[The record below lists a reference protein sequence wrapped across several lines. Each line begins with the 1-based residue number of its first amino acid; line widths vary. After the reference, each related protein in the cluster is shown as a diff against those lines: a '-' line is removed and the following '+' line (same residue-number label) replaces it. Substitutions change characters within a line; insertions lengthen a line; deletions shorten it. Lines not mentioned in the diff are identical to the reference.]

1 MRLYLEHELLQAGSA
16 VGVVAGENLQKNN
29 ILALSKLADNE
40 MSKSSGFY
48 QGEPDMKIVKEGDSD
63 GDVYLGHP
71 VLAVVVV

>member
-1 MRLYLEHELLQAGSA
+1 
-16 VGVVAGENLQKNN
+16 
-29 ILALSKLADNE
+29 

>member
-40 MSKSSGFY
+40 MSKSSRFY

>member
-1 MRLYLEHELLQAGSA
+1 MRLHLEHILLQAGSA
-16 VGVVAGENLQKNN
+16 VGVVAGEDLEENN
-29 ILALSKLADNE
+29 IFSLSQLADAE

>member
-1 MRLYLEHELLQAGSA
+1 
-16 VGVVAGENLQKNN
+16 
-29 ILALSKLADNE
+29 

-71 VLAVVVV
+71 VLAVVRRKAGIAGVSVRS